1 VGQERNR
8 VERILRI
15 VDRLELALLAAM
27 APFFVFPK
35 TETVWSYLVFP
46 VIWILRWVVEGKGE
60 VEQKGGTIRALRG
73 LTAHRTIIDLAI
85 AVFAIQLFI
94 SCLVV
99 ADIEASLPKISGIL
113 YGILVFYALVRV
125 LKSRR
130 LIRAG
135 IGVFIAG
142 GVTLTVIGMMGM
154 FESREPFADKLLT
167 FLFKKVPHKNWGFQ
181 GAELGLNPNAVAGV
195 MTIFIPLSI
204 VIAVWVLT
212 NKRGRESTLSYLQGL
227 AAVVFAVLSCFF
239 CFVLFLT
246 QSVASWLALGIS
258 LWLVLPTWKIK
269 AVGLLPALAF
279 VFAVLVF
286 LPGKVN
292 QDTNK
297 EQLLFLKKKVEDR
310 DILWAAGLKAV
321 SEKPITGIGVNQLR
335 MRPGFGYETSHA
347 HNHMLHTAAELGIP
361 GLVAYLAILIGAG
374 WMSWEVWRKATVGWM
389 RVAAQGLAAG
399 QLAHF
404 IFGLG
409 DSIPL
414 GAKPGIF
421 FWVSL
426 ALIAAM
432 YHYMRRERRG
442 PATDFRFQK
451 KSEPVF
457 PAIGR

>member
-1 VGQERNR
+1 VGEERHGG
-8 VERILRI
+8 ERILRV
-15 VDRLELALLAAM
+15 VDWLEVALLAAM

-46 VIWILRWVVEGKGE
+46 VIWILRWAVEGKSE
-60 VEQKGGTIRALRG
+60 VGQKGAAVGSLRG
-73 LTAHRTIIDLAI
+73 LRPHRTIIDLAI
-85 AVFAIQLFI
+85 AVLAIQLFI
-94 SCLVV
+94 SCLVI

-113 YGILVFYALVRV
+113 YGILVFYALLRV
-125 LKSRR
+125 LTSKAF
-130 LIRAG
+130 IRAG

-142 GVTLTVIGMMGM
+142 GVSLTVIGMMGM
-154 FESREPFADKLLT
+154 LESREPFAGKLLT

-195 MTIFIPLSI
+195 MTIFVPLSI
-204 VIAVWVLT
+204 VIAVWALT
-212 NKRGRESTLSYLQGL
+212 KKRGRESISSYLQGL
-227 AAVVFAVLSCFF
+227 GAVVFTVVSCFF

-258 LWLVLPTWKIK
+258 LWLVLPSWKTK
-269 AVGLLPALAF
+269 AVGLVPAVAF

-292 QDTNK
+292 QAAYK
-297 EQLLFLKKKVEDR
+297 EQQPFWKTKVEARHRWWDE
-310 DILWAAGLKAV
+310 GLKAV
-321 SEKPITGIGVNQLR
+321 GEKPVTGIGVNQLR
-335 MRPGFGYETSHA
+335 MRPGFGYEHSHA
-347 HNHMLHTAAELGIP
+347 HNQMLHTAAELGIP
-361 GLVAYLAILIGAG
+361 GLVAYLAILMAAG
-374 WMSWEVWRKATVGWM
+374 WMSWEVWRKAPVGWM

-432 YHYMRRERRG
+432 YHYMRRERKG

-451 KSEPVF
+451 KLEPVF
-457 PAIGR
+457 PGIGR

>member
-1 VGQERNR
+1 VGEERNAG
-8 VERILRI
+8 EQILR
-15 VDRLELALLAAM
+15 VADWLEVALLAAM

-35 TETVWSYLVFP
+35 TDRIWPFWVFP

-60 VEQKGGTIRALRG
+60 VDQKGGTIRALRG
-73 LTAHRTIIDLAI
+73 LRPHRTIIDLAM

-142 GVTLTVIGMMGM
+142 GVTLTVIGMIGM

-195 MTIFIPLSI
+195 MTIFVPLCAI
-204 VIAVWVLT
+204 LAAWGLT
-212 NKRGRESTLSYLQGL
+212 KRGKENNLISRYLYTALFSLLTLYYCL
-227 AAVVFAVLSCFF
+227 
-239 CFVLFLT
+239 VLFLS
-246 QSVASWLALGIS
+246 QSIGSWVALILS
-258 LWLVLPTWKIK
+258 LWLVLPSWKVR
-269 AVGLLPALAF
+269 AVGFIPTMALLAI
-279 VFAVLVF
+279 VLLVI
-286 LPGKVN
+286 PGKYDHATAK
-292 QDTNK
+292 QGKPFWKT
-297 EQLLFLKKKVEDR
+297 KVEARHRWWDE
-310 DILWAAGLKAV
+310 GLKAV
-321 SEKPITGIGVNQLR
+321 GEKPVTGIGVNQLR
-335 MRPGFGYETSHA
+335 MRPGFGYEHSHA
-347 HNHMLHTAAELGIP
+347 HNQMLHTAAELGIP
-361 GLVAYLAILIGAG
+361 GLVAYLAILMAAW

-421 FWVSL
+421 FWFSL
-426 ALIAAM
+426 ALITAM
-432 YHYMRRERRG
+432 YHYVRRERKG

-451 KSEPVF
+451 KSEPVS
-457 PAIGR
+457 PEIGR